1 MGSEMCIRDRLGPA
15 RTGVLDELLELMAIV
30 VDPPKVNSI
39 VRDSGSIAR
48 PDLIDSIQVVF
59 NQHVSVAAEDLTLQN
74 DTTEQAADLTGIG
87 FSYDATTFTATWDL
101 SVLPTPL
108 EAAFYTSE
116 LASTNIASVDDD
128 TELDGD
134 GDGVSGPNPE
144 ESLLV
149 AISGD
154 ITLDGEVDVLGDA
167 FALIANLGLSGDTS
181 WSQGDL
187 DADGTVDVLGDA
199 FILIGNLGR
208 TVNP

>member
-1 MGSEMCIRDRLGPA
+1 
-15 RTGVLDELLELMAIV
+15 MAIV

-39 VRDSGSIAR
+39 VRDSGSIVR

-134 GDGVSGPNPE
+134 GDGVSGPNLE

-149 AISGD
+149 AIPGD
-154 ITLDGEVDVLGDA
+154 ITLDGTVDVLGDA

-187 DADGTVDVLGDA
+187 DADGTIDVLGDA
-199 FILIGNLGR
+199 FILIANLGR
-208 TVNP
+208 TVSP